1 MIFNYI
7 AAIIGLLMW
16 VWLFY
21 QVIEALAEL
30 KEWYNERKNR

>member
-7 AAIIGLLMW
+7 AVTLGLLMW

-21 QVIEALAEL
+21 QVIEALVEL